1 MEPTTDHIKRIQ
13 DELKAVGTSAYGKIK
28 FATKYLPKIIHPDEH
43 IRGAIYGRYKEGS
56 GILGYSAGMLV
67 ATDHR
72 ILFLDHKPGFTS
84 MDELTYEAVVGVKH
98 VSSGI
103 SSTVTVHTRMGDYVI
118 RYANSSG
125 VHDFIE
131 YVEKRRLDT
140 SEKATERVDE
150 DEHIVERPEFK
161 EPSGITPEA
170 IEFLLQ
176 HDLGVLSTMSR
187 TGSIHGSAVYY
198 HMDTENRLYIV
209 TKAGTQKARDM
220 FAQQQIAFT
229 VFDANTAQTAQ
240 IQADSEV
247 ISDPAERQYLL
258 ERFLQPKEYGG
269 KKLPMP
275 ITTIH
280 EDGYVVI
287 RLNPTDV
294 KYSDYKAKLEKE
306 A

>member
-1 MEPTTDHIKRIQ
+1 MEPTTEHIKRIQ

-28 FATKYLPKIIHPDEH
+28 FATKYLPKVIHPDEH

-56 GILGYSAGMLV
+56 GVLGYSAGMLV

-140 SEKATERVDE
+140 SEDASERFDE
-150 DEHIVERPEFK
+150 DEHIVELPEFR
-161 EPSGITPEA
+161 EPNGITPEA
-170 IEFLLQ
+170 VEFLTQ
-176 HDLGVLSTMSR
+176 HDIGVVSTLGR
-187 TGSIHGSAVYY
+187 TGEVHGAAVYY
-198 HMDTENRLYIV
+198 NIDNQNRLYMV
-209 TKAGTQKARDM
+209 TKASTQKARDM
-220 FAQQQIAFT
+220 FANGQIAFT
-229 VFDANTAQTAQ
+229 VFDAQTAQTAQ
-240 IQADSEV
+240 VSGTIEV
-247 ISDPAERQYLL
+247 VSDPTERQYVI
-258 ERFLQPKEYGG
+258 ETFMQPRKYGD
-269 KKLPMP
+269 KVMP
-275 ITTIH
+275 PPIATIH
-280 EDGYVVI
+280 EDAFVAI
-287 RLNPTDV
+287 RIIPSSVMFT
-294 KYSDYKAKLEKE
+294 DYKQKQDEE
-306 A
+306 